1 LGRPVELPADAINE
15 PAREQY
21 FHRQRECDPLGRGV
35 ARTGRR
41 GVIKGTAEGIT
52 RARRAVV
59 EPMSGYPG

>member
-1 LGRPVELPADAINE
+1 LPAYAIDE
-15 PAREQY
+15 PAREQF

-41 GVIKGTAEGIT
+41 GVIEETAEGIT

-59 EPMSGYPG
+59 GPLIGYPG